1 MESRRTWYSNQHY
14 AESPAADRSSCG
26 LSMEPG
32 GLGEAPTAHGSDHGQ
47 MRECAWWLTRWQS
60 FEVGDNARWLVER
73 CSGSRM
79 EKRGEGQDEQEKT
92 GKDILLNVYPGAS
105 MAGKSVPLEGQEAR
119 PDVFLLSFCPDF
131 TGSNALD
138 QAHARQMIDSACRLP
153 CAVSGC
159 NDTMPTK
166 SRDCPCVL

>member
-1 MESRRTWYSNQHY
+1 
-14 AESPAADRSSCG
+14 
-26 LSMEPG
+26 
-32 GLGEAPTAHGSDHGQ
+32 